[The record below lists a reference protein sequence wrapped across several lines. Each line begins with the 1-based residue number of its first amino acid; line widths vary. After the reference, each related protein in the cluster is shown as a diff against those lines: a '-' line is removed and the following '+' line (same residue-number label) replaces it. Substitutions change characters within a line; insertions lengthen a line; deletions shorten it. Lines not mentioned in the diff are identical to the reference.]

1 MSQKT
6 YKTGIAAFCG
16 VLLAIKAVVSADAA
30 AFSCIK
36 GRVFFLHPS
45 FSFSKAGEPLF
56 APLGD
61 DINDEKRRKNDE
73 KTDSNSF

>member
-36 GRVFFLHPS
+36 GRVFFYIRPFLFQKPANPS
-45 FSFSKAGEPLF
+45 LRPCAM
-56 APLGD
+56 
-61 DINDEKRRKNDE
+61 
-73 KTDSNSF
+73 T